1 MSKKIL
7 TFLFKLILAGVVF
20 ISMSFY
26 SYFLIESKNPFL
38 ALYFIAIFCI
48 MYFLVIKIVV
58 TSSEQSNYN
67 KIYRKIFFKIDTSY
81 IRKNKE
87 IIMDNIDFLK
97 KMQFLHFYFLINP
110 KVKQDFPQTYE
121 GDSELLKKFIKND
134 NYNNLMEE
142 LDNLSVEKRYKKLKK
157 EKKDLTKNDFYQI
170 VHEYDFELYEEK
182 MMQLLNER
190 NFSNEKNFGIVF
202 EILILITTYCFPL
215 IMYAKD
221 NNEKTSLIVSMAVSG
236 MLLIA
241 LIIIFKPLYLRK
253 LTEENNDFIK
263 KLDYFKQYYKN

>member
-1 MSKKIL
+1 MSKKVL
-7 TFLFKLILAGVVF
+7 KYLFKLVLVVIVF
-20 ISMSFY
+20 LSMSFY
-26 SYFLIESKNPFL
+26 SYFLIEIKNPFL

-48 MYFLVIKIVV
+48 TYFLVIKIVV

-67 KIYRKIFFKIDTSY
+67 KIYRKMFFKIDTSHT
-81 IRKNKE
+81 RKNKE

-110 KVKQDFPQTYE
+110 KAKQDFPQTYE
-121 GDSELLKKFIKND
+121 GDSDLLKKFIKND

-142 LDNLSVEKRYKKLKK
+142 LDNSSVEKRYKNLKK

-182 MMQLLNER
+182 MMQLLNEKS
-190 NFSNEKNFGIVF
+190 FSNEKNFGIVI

-221 NNEKTSLIVSMAVSG
+221 NNEKIILISSMVVLGILLIV
-236 MLLIA
+236 LIV
-241 LIIIFKPLYLRK
+241 IFKTLYLRK
-253 LTEENNDFIK
+253 LKEENNDFIK
-263 KLDYFKQYYKN
+263 KLEYFKQYYKN

>member
-1 MSKKIL
+1 MRKKIL
-7 TFLFKLILAGVVF
+7 AFLFKLVLAGVVF

-26 SYFLIESKNPFL
+26 IYFLTEIKNLFL

-81 IRKNKE
+81 TRKNKE

-121 GDSELLKKFIKND
+121 GDSDLLKKFIKND

-170 VHEYDFELYEEK
+170 VYEYDFELYEEK
-182 MMQLLNER
+182 MMQLLNEKS
-190 NFSNEKNFGIVF
+190 FSNEKNFGVVF
-202 EILILITTYCFPL
+202 EILILIATYCFPL

-221 NNEKTSLIVSMAVSG
+221 INEKMTLISSMFVLG
-236 MLLIA
+236 ILLAI
-241 LIIIFKPLYLRK
+241 LIIIFKPLYSKK
-253 LTEENNDFIK
+253 LNAENNDFIK
-263 KLDYFKQYYKN
+263 QIKYFKQYKD

>member
-1 MSKKIL
+1 MRKKIL
-7 TFLFKLILAGVVF
+7 AFLFKLILAGVVF

-26 SYFLIESKNPFL
+26 IYFLIEIKNLFL

-58 TSSEQSNYN
+58 TSSEKSTN
-67 KIYRKIFFKIDTSY
+67 KKTYKEIYFKIDTSTT
-81 IRKNKE
+81 IKNKKF
-87 IIMDNIDFLK
+87 IMNNIEFLK

-121 GDSELLKKFIKND
+121 GDSNLLKKFIKND

-182 MMQLLNER
+182 MMQLLNEKS
-190 NFSNEKNFGIVF
+190 FSNEKNFGVVF
-202 EILILITTYCFPL
+202 EILILIATYCFPL
-215 IMYAKD
+215 IMYTKN
-221 NNEKTSLIVSMAVSG
+221 NNEKITLIASMAVLG
-236 MLLIA
+236 ILLIF

-253 LTEENNDFIK
+253 LEEENNDFIK